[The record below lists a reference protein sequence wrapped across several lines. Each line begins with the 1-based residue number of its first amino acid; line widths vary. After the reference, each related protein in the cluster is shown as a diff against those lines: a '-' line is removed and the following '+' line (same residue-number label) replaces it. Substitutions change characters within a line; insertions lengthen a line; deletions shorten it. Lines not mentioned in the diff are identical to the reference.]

1 MGFSDAEESDICS
14 LIEAEVVR
22 DEAGEYTGLS
32 LVRFAAR
39 FERLKSKEEM
49 SYIDVDYERIIQVG
63 DLVHSSRGEIDC

>member
-22 DEAGEYTGLS
+22 DEDGEYTGLT
-32 LVRFAAR
+32 FAAR

-49 SYIDVDYERIIQVG
+49 SCIDVDYERIIQIY
-63 DLVHSSRGEIDC
+63 DLIHFSRGEINC